1 MADTFVH
8 LHNHTEYSLLD
19 GAVHIKDLIAEC
31 SRMGM
36 PAVAV
41 TDHGNLFG
49 AIELVMEANSLNKS
63 VEAWNKE
70 HPEGPRKQTVKPIF
84 GCEVYLSPTPISV
97 KKRFPGAANTRTF
110 FFWRKMKRAGG
121 TWSRWCPVPI
131 LKAFTTS
138 RVWTWNPSGIP

>member
-1 MADTFVH
+1 MPGSFVH

-49 AIELVMEANSLNKS
+49 AIELVMETASINPWPPGTRSI
-63 VEAWNKE
+63 
-70 HPEGPRKQTVKPIF
+70 RKD
-84 GCEVYLSPTPISV
+84 
-97 KKRFPGAANTRTF
+97 RR
-110 FFWRKMKRAGG
+110 
-121 TWSRWCPVPI
+121 SR
-131 LKAFTTS
+131 
-138 RVWTWNPSGIP
+138 R